1 LFIENLNDLIDC
13 SNCFDVF
20 LTRFANIIDRT
31 ALIKAGNKIEMKHLA
46 LTALLI
52 LIGGFSNAQDQKYT
66 LSGTLKDGSS
76 GEDLIGARLS
86 VVEMP
91 GTGAITNAFGFY
103 SLTLPEGSYTIQYKS
118 LGFEE
123 GSFKIDLTTD
133 MTKNIELE
141 PAGKVLGKV
150 DVTAKKADENITSA
164 EMGVDKLSM
173 SDIEN
178 IPVLFGEKDP
188 LKTIQLLP
196 GVKSAGEG
204 NAGFFVR
211 GGSADQNLILLDGAP
226 VYNASHLLGFFSV
239 FNSDALKDI
248 KLYKGGA
255 PAEFGGRLASV
266 LDIHMKEGNQK
277 RFAASGGIGLISSKL
292 TLEAPIVKDKGSF
305 IVSGRRTY
313 ADLFLKL
320 SNRPEAQ
327 ESILYFY
334 DLNAKAN
341 YRLGERDRIF
351 ISGYFGRDKFGFADQ
366 FGFDWGNATGTLRWN
381 HIYGEKKKLFGNT
394 SVIFSNYNYKIKF
407 GAGDQTFEIGSE
419 IQDINVKEDFTYY
432 LNENNTMSF
441 GANVI
446 HHTFK
451 PGEIETG
458 SGIDFVLNDI
468 QERYSIESA
477 AYISNEQKIG
487 KRLTLIYGVRASN
500 FTQIGPGDVYTF
512 DADGDIT
519 DTTTFGNWD
528 VAQTYWG
535 LSPRFSSNFMLDEKS
550 SIKAGYARTY
560 QFLHLIS
567 NSTASTPTDVWLP
580 SSVNIK
586 PQISDQV
593 SVGYFRNFLDNQLEM
608 SVEVYYRDMQNVI
621 DYRDGAEVTLN
632 PTVEGELLFGVG
644 RAYGA
649 EFLLKKRRGKF
660 TGWVSYTLARTEKKF
675 EQINN
680 NNWYPA
686 RQDRT
691 HDISIVGVYNLNEQL
706 TFSASWVYYTG
717 NAVTFPSGKYEVDG
731 ETIFYYTERN
741 GYRMP
746 DYHRLDLGCTFNH
759 KTYKEIKDP
768 DTGEMKQVPKKWLSS
783 WNFSIYN
790 AYARENAFSI
800 SFQENETTGQTEAVQ
815 LALFKI
821 IPSITYNFKF

>member
-1 LFIENLNDLIDC
+1 
-13 SNCFDVF
+13 
-20 LTRFANIIDRT
+20 
-31 ALIKAGNKIEMKHLA
+31 MKHLT
-46 LTALLI
+46 LTALFAI
-52 LIGGFSNAQDQKYT
+52 LTFCSFAQEQKYT

-76 GEDLIGARLS
+76 GEDLIGARIS
-86 VVEMP
+86 VEELP
-91 GTGAITNAFGFY
+91 GTGAITNAYGFF
-103 SLTLPEGSYTIQYKS
+103 SLTLPEGKYTIRYKS
-118 LGFEE
+118 LGFDE
-123 GSFKIDLTTD
+123 GTFEIDLNQD
-133 MTKNIELE
+133 IQKNIEME

-150 DVTAKKADENITSA
+150 DVTAKKADENVSSA

-204 NAGFFVR
+204 NAGFYVR
-211 GGSADQNLILLDGAP
+211 GGGSDQNLILLDGAP

-255 PAEFGGRLASV
+255 PAEFGGRLSSV
-266 LDIHMKEGNQK
+266 LDIKMKEGNQK
-277 RFAASGGIGLISSKL
+277 KFSGSGGIGLISSKL

-320 SNRPEAQ
+320 SNREEAKN
-327 ESILYFY
+327 SVLYFY

-341 YRLGERDRIF
+341 YRIGKKDRIF
-351 ISGYFGRDKFGFADQ
+351 LSGYFGRDKFGFADQ
-366 FGFDWGNATGTLRWN
+366 FGFDWGNTTGTFRWN
-381 HIYGEKKKLFGNT
+381 HIYGKKQKLFGNT
-394 SVIFSNYNYKIKF
+394 SFIFSNYNYKIQF
-407 GAGDQTFEIGSE
+407 GSGDDTFEIGSQ
-419 IQDINVKEDFTYY
+419 IQDFNFKEDFTYY
-432 LNENNTMSF
+432 LNENHTLSF

-468 QERYSIESA
+468 EERYSVESA
-477 AYISNEQKIG
+477 LYVSNEHKIG
-487 KRLTLIYGVRASN
+487 KRITLVYGVRGSN
-500 FTQIGPGDVYTF
+500 FAQIGPGDVFTF
-512 DADGDIT
+512 DNSGDIT
-519 DTTTFGNWD
+519 DTTTYGNWEN
-528 VAQTYWG
+528 VQTYWG
-535 LSPRFSSNFMLDEKS
+535 VSPRISSSFRLDENS
-550 SIKAGYARTY
+550 SIKAGYSRTFQY
-560 QFLHLIS
+560 LHLIS
-567 NSTASTPTDVWLP
+567 NSTASSPTDIWLP

-586 PQISDQV
+586 PQIADQYA
-593 SVGYFRNFLDNQLEM
+593 VGYFRNFLDNELEM
-608 SVEVYYRDMQNVI
+608 SAEFYYKDMQNVI

-644 RAYGA
+644 RAYGV
-649 EFLLKKRRGKF
+649 ELLLKKRRGKF
-660 TGWVSYTLARTEKKF
+660 TGWVSYTLSRTEKKF
-675 EQINN
+675 TEINS
-680 NNWYPA
+680 NNWFPA
-686 RQDRT
+686 KQDRT
-691 HDISIVGVYNLNEQL
+691 HDVSIVGIYNINEQL
-706 TFSASWVYYTG
+706 TVSASWVYYTG

-731 ETIFYYTERN
+731 QVVFYYTERN

-746 DYHRLDLGCTFNH
+746 DYHRLDLGCTFNA
-759 KTYKEIKDP
+759 KKYKEIKDP
-768 DTGEMKQVPKKWLSS
+768 DTGEMKQVPKRWNSS
-783 WNFSIYN
+783 WNFSVYN
-790 AYARENAFSI
+790 AYARENAYSI

-821 IPSITYNFKF
+821 IPSITYNFNF

>member
-1 LFIENLNDLIDC
+1 
-13 SNCFDVF
+13 
-20 LTRFANIIDRT
+20 
-31 ALIKAGNKIEMKHLA
+31 MKHLT
-46 LTALLI
+46 LTALFAVLT
-52 LIGGFSNAQDQKYT
+52 FCSFAQEQKYT

-76 GEDLIGARLS
+76 GEDLIGARIS
-86 VVEMP
+86 VEELP
-91 GTGAITNAFGFY
+91 GTGAITNAYGFF
-103 SLTLPEGSYTIQYKS
+103 SLTLPEGKYTIRYKS
-118 LGFEE
+118 LGFDE
-123 GSFKIDLTTD
+123 GTFEIDLNQD
-133 MTKNIELE
+133 IQKNIEME

-150 DVTAKKADENITSA
+150 DVTAKKADENVSSA

-204 NAGFFVR
+204 NAGFYVR
-211 GGSADQNLILLDGAP
+211 GGGSDQNLILLDGAP

-255 PAEFGGRLASV
+255 PAEFGGRLSSV
-266 LDIHMKEGNQK
+266 LDIKMKEGNQK
-277 RFAASGGIGLISSKL
+277 KFSGSGGIGLISSKL

-320 SNRPEAQ
+320 SNREEAKN
-327 ESILYFY
+327 SVLYFY

-341 YRLGERDRIF
+341 YRIGKKDRIF
-351 ISGYFGRDKFGFADQ
+351 LSGYFGRDKFGFADQ
-366 FGFDWGNATGTLRWN
+366 FGFDWGNTTGTFRWN
-381 HIYGEKKKLFGNT
+381 HIYGKKQKLFGNT
-394 SVIFSNYNYKIKF
+394 SFIFSNYNYKIQF
-407 GAGDQTFEIGSE
+407 GSGDDTFEIGSQ
-419 IQDINVKEDFTYY
+419 IQDFNFKEDFTYY
-432 LNENNTMSF
+432 LNENHTLSF

-468 QERYSIESA
+468 EERYSVESA
-477 AYISNEQKIG
+477 LYVSNEHKIG
-487 KRLTLIYGVRASN
+487 KRITLVYGVRGSN
-500 FTQIGPGDVYTF
+500 FAQIGPGDVFTF
-512 DADGDIT
+512 DNNGDIT
-519 DTTTFGNWD
+519 DTTTYGNWEN
-528 VAQTYWG
+528 VQTYWG
-535 LSPRFSSNFMLDEKS
+535 LSPRISSSFRLDENS
-550 SIKAGYARTY
+550 SIKAGYSRTFQY
-560 QFLHLIS
+560 LHLIS
-567 NSTASTPTDVWLP
+567 NSTASSPTDIWLP

-586 PQISDQV
+586 PQIADQYA
-593 SVGYFRNFLDNQLEM
+593 VGYFRNFLDNELEM
-608 SVEVYYRDMQNVI
+608 SAEFYYKDMQNVI

-644 RAYGA
+644 RAYGV
-649 EFLLKKRRGKF
+649 ELLLKKRRGKF
-660 TGWVSYTLARTEKKF
+660 TGWVSYTLSRTEKKF
-675 EQINN
+675 TEINS
-680 NNWYPA
+680 NNWFPA
-686 RQDRT
+686 KQDRT
-691 HDISIVGVYNLNEQL
+691 HDVSVVGIYNINEQL
-706 TFSASWVYYTG
+706 TVSASWVYYTG

-731 ETIFYYTERN
+731 QVVFYYTERN

-746 DYHRLDLGCTFNH
+746 DYHRLDLGCTFNA
-759 KTYKEIKDP
+759 KKYKEIKDP
-768 DTGEMKQVPKKWLSS
+768 DTGEMKQVPKRWNSS
-783 WNFSIYN
+783 WNFSVYN
-790 AYARENAFSI
+790 AYARENAYSI

-821 IPSITYNFKF
+821 IPSITYNFNF